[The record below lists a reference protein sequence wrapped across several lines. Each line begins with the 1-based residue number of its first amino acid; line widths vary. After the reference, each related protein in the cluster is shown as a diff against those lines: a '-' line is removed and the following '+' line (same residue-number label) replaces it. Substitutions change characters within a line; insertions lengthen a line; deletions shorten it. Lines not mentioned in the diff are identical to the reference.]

1 MNKIIQH
8 LKKHGESLDAEIA
21 VSAGLSISE
30 TRRHLSE
37 LTAKGEVMTYHST
50 WFEDGEKIEGIRCR
64 LVGYTP
70 PSAPG
75 RKAS

>member
-1 MNKIIQH
+1 MIEIIQH
-8 LKKHGESLDAEIA
+8 LKKHGESLDADIA
-21 VSAGLSISE
+21 KSAGLSIDE

-37 LTAKGEVMTYHST
+37 LTAKGEVMTYRST
-50 WFEDGEKIEGIRCR
+50 RFEDGEKIEGIRSR

>member
-1 MNKIIQH
+1 MNEIIQH

-21 VSAGLSISE
+21 KSAGLSIEE
-30 TRRHLSE
+30 TRRHLSD

-50 WFEDGEKIEGIRCR
+50 RFEDGKKVEGIRSR

-70 PSAPG
+70 PTVSG
-75 RKAS
+75 RKVS

>member
-1 MNKIIQH
+1 MLEIIQY
-8 LKKHGESLDAEIA
+8 LRKHGESLDAEIA
-21 VSAGLSISE
+21 QSTGLSIAE

-37 LTAKGEVMTYHST
+37 LTEKREVMTYHST
-50 WFEDGEKIEGIRCR
+50 RFEDGKKIEGIRSR

-70 PSAPG
+70 PATPG